1 MVEDRRKKIL
11 SFIQEQPG
19 IIKADVI
26 RYMER
31 NGSSIMTTHGIIIDL
46 IKEGLIIERKDKPN
60 SQVHHLY
67 INDENQF
74 NIVDKK
80 ITQVHNFIGSLY
92 KKMKVAENDEKLDLF
107 GDWFVEV
114 VSNMLNVSP
123 SLLFLVSQKTIHS
136 ERDRQILYSKIVNL
150 MLEINTFIEQ
160 LNIIGITLS
169 KMMDQLKDIRR
180 WNEFHPDYIPINNN
194 LKEIMLDFKK
204 DINRHFY
211 NQLSLDDI
219 VYRSEHSS
227 KR

>member
-1 MVEDRRKKIL
+1 
-11 SFIQEQPG
+11 
-19 IIKADVI
+19 
-26 RYMER
+26 
-31 NGSSIMTTHGIIIDL
+31 
-46 IKEGLIIERKDKPN
+46 
-60 SQVHHLY
+60 
-67 INDENQF
+67 
-74 NIVDKK
+74 
-80 ITQVHNFIGSLY
+80 
-92 KKMKVAENDEKLDLF
+92 MKVAENEEKFDLF
-107 GDWFVEV
+107 RDWFVEI

-136 ERDRQILYSKIVNL
+136 EKDRQILYSKIVNL

-169 KMMDQLKDIRR
+169 TIMDQLKDIRR

-219 VYRSEHSS
+219 VYRSEHSP